1 MVDIK
6 PFDLKT
12 SPPPLS
18 SYVPEPVTVF
28 HRVHARA
35 KLFLLLAVLLLAA
48 RSPPSARA
56 AIAAGVAL
64 ATAATLPRPLARAQ
78 LKRVAAVAAFLFVV
92 TAIGAEGVPPP
103 LQARAPA
110 PALVGLPPLPSPT
123 AAAYSYVVFHAA
135 FITITRRSLNLA
147 VSAAA
152 TALVALQGSSLA
164 LTTTPAEDAAR
175 ALTTLPRWSR
185 RAGAAAPPAPAN
197 GATLTLLL
205 SLRFMALVFDEAR
218 GLALGLAARGVP
230 WRELGGGGAITI
242 ALRLVGRLFGNLQAR
257 AADVAVAMTARGFG
271 GPGAHVVHSAASPP
285 VSAAA
290 TLAAVAVGVAA
301 VVRAAVA
308 SPVV

>member
-1 MVDIK
+1 
-6 PFDLKT
+6 
-12 SPPPLS
+12 
-18 SYVPEPVTVF
+18 
-28 HRVHARA
+28 
-35 KLFLLLAVLLLAA
+35 VLLLAA
-48 RSPPSARA
+48 RSPPPARA

-123 AAAYSYVVFHAA
+123 AATAYSYVVFHAA

-230 WRELGGGGAITI
+230 WRDLGGGGAITI

-271 GPGAHVVHSAASPP
+271 GPGAHVVHSAAGPP